1 MYSYSFIHVT
11 ILAVAMVLLLTLS
24 NTGGH
29 AFKFD
34 DAFNRQTP
42 CYKTVTS
49 CEGEGRRSC
58 YVRYIIPMH
67 ILMYTFLNK
76 VKVDI

>member
-24 NTGGH
+24 DTGGH

-58 YVRYIIPMH
+58 YVRYTCIIPMH
-67 ILMYTFLNK
+67 ILMYTFITK
-76 VKVDI
+76 VR